1 MLVMGGFLAKSD
13 AEDNNDAF
21 DGDKYK
27 YKMYS
32 KITNKIPK
40 TITVTL
46 IFYIN
51 YRNKLIYVNSY
62 ICSIGGFFNRRIL

>member
-1 MLVMGGFLAKSD
+1 MLVMGGFLAKSE

-32 KITNKIPK
+32 KMTNKIPK

-46 IFYIN
+46 IFI
-51 YRNKLIYVNSY
+51 
-62 ICSIGGFFNRRIL
+62 